1 MKITDRSFFEKD
13 GITLAKSLLGKYLV
27 HISNGIKLSGKIV
40 ETEAY
45 MGGIDKGSHAY
56 NYKKTKRNIVMYKD
70 GGTAYIYL
78 IYGMYNCMNVVASKE
93 GNPEA
98 VLIRAVQP
106 VDGIDQMSKLRYNR
120 EVSSLKKKQ
129 LINIANGPGKL
140 CIALDIDRKLNGSD
154 LMFDDF
160 YVDSAGCEKFE
171 IASAKRINID
181 YAEEAKDYLWRF
193 YIKGNPYVS
202 VK

>member
-13 GITLAKSLLGKYLV
+13 GITLAKSLLGKSLV
-27 HISNGIKLSGKIV
+27 HISNGIKLSGRIV

-56 NYKKTKRNIVMYKD
+56 NYKKTKRNIVMYND
-70 GGTAYIYL
+70 GGIAYVYL
-78 IYGMYNCMNVVASKE
+78 IYGMYNCMNIVASKE

-98 VLIRAVQP
+98 VLIRAIQP
-106 VDGIDQMSKLRYNR
+106 IDGIEYMAKLRYSS
-120 EVSSLKKKQ
+120 EISSLKKKQ
-129 LINIANGPGKL
+129 FINIANGPGKL
-140 CIALDIDRKLNGSD
+140 CIALDIDRKLNGMD
-154 LMFDDF
+154 LMSDNF
-160 YVDSAGCEKFE
+160 YVDSGECEKFE

-193 YIKGNPYVS
+193 YIKGNSYVS